1 MSVAFPCST
10 VPSVMT
16 GRHATYAQVA
26 LLAIAAVWGGTF
38 VMVQDAVR
46 EMPVLTFLAYRFL
59 AAAAIVAYAFRRQLR
74 ALSMAG
80 WRAGLVMGVFLT
92 LGYVL
97 QTLALLDTTAANAGF
112 ITGLFVVFTPLLAA
126 AVLRVRVSAVTWAG
140 AVVSAIGLALLAGVG
155 GSWHPLGDGLALGCA
170 VAFAAHILVTDAGV
184 RSHAIGGLLAV
195 QLAVCGFACLA
206 ASAAIGDLVAPSSG
220 SLWVALAVTAVIAS
234 ALGFWVQSYAQR
246 HAPPARTALILA
258 SEPAFA
264 GLFGVTLQGDQLS
277 RLSLLGAVMIL
288 AAIIA
293 VEVLPRRR
301 DRRAQALAA

>member
-1 MSVAFPCST
+1 MPHSAVVMSS
-10 VPSVMT
+10 
-16 GRHATYAQVA
+16 RHAVYAQVA
-26 LLAIAAVWGGTF
+26 LLAIAAVWGATF

-59 AAAAIVAYAFRRQLR
+59 AAAGIVAVVFRRQLR
-74 ALSMAG
+74 ELSAAG
-80 WRAGLVMGVFLT
+80 WRAGLIMGVFLT

-97 QTLALLDTTAANAGF
+97 QTAALLHTTAANAGF

-126 AVLRVRVSAVTWAG
+126 ATLRMRVPAVTWAG
-140 AVVSAIGLALLAGVG
+140 AAVSAVGLALLAGVG
-155 GSWHPLGDGLALGCA
+155 GSWHPLGDALALGCA

-184 RSHAIGGLLAV
+184 RSHAVGGLLAV
-195 QLAVCGFACLA
+195 QLAVCGFACLLG
-206 ASAAIGDLVAPSSG
+206 SAAMGDLVVPSSP

-264 GLFGVTLQGDQLS
+264 GLFGVTLQGDDLTRVSLIGALLILS
-277 RLSLLGAVMIL
+277 
-288 AAIIA
+288 AIIA

-301 DRRAQALAA
+301 DRREPVMAA